1 MTLALLSTNTLY
13 VFMIRLAFAFKIYG
27 MSLYNHIQEI
37 RIEMVL
43 ENRTIWNMFYYH
55 VYFKVKKSK

>member
-43 ENRTIWNMFYYH
+43 ENRTI
-55 VYFKVKKSK
+55 